1 MIDRNQFLEQDGI
14 YYESDTHEW
23 FNDKSG
29 TNYAQRDIG
38 LSKDALK
45 NICCFVIRDKQS
57 GEYDRVIM
65 DLKKQELIYDTKSLE
80 DMIFFIDRM
89 KIKKRFKS

>member
-38 LSKDALK
+38 LNKDALK
-45 NICCFVIRDKQS
+45 NICCFVIRDL
-57 GEYDRVIM
+57 IAN
-65 DLKKQELIYDTKSLE
+65 DLFFVSN
-80 DMIFFIDRM
+80 IFL
-89 KIKKRFKS
+89 